1 MIRKNLNTNYL
12 ARMQELER
20 LDNILLKLTSLESTE
35 LRKQDIAEFYFD
47 TKIRRDKII
56 DDYNNFI
63 TREMFTW
70 MHKFAMEPILKE
82 KRRIA
87 HNKTQAK
94 YRKDKLG
101 MNPRDPDFVPLT
113 KAQQNKRYAET
124 EKGKAAI
131 KRAKEKYYR
140 NKIKRKKQAAKS
152 RWL

>member
-1 MIRKNLNTNYL
+1 MIRKNLNTNDL

-56 DDYNNFI
+56 DDYNKFI

-87 HNKTQAK
+87 HNKAQTK
-94 YRKDKLG
+94 YRKDKLK
-101 MNPRDPDFVPLT
+101 MNPRDPDFIPLT
-113 KAQQNKRYAET
+113 KAQQNKRYAQSD
-124 EKGKAAI
+124 KGKEAL
-131 KRAKEKYYR
+131 KRAKQRYYA
-140 NKIKRKKQAAKS
+140 KVKRKKMKS
-152 RWL
+152 RWG